1 MSSNDTRWIQ
11 RFSNFKKAFIK
22 LEEAVKTIEKDY
34 AQNEV
39 GQVSAESFLDEIIK
53 DGVIQRFKYTHELAW
68 NVIKDYLA
76 EVGGIKVY
84 GSKDASR
91 EAFANNLI
99 VDGDIWMEMIK
110 SRNLTTHTYNE
121 DTADEIFQNI
131 LNDFYPAFFAFE
143 KTMAKIAN
151 DKV

>member
-11 RFSNFKKAFIK
+11 RFSNFKKAFSK

-34 AQNEV
+34 VQNEV
-39 GQVSAESFLDEIIK
+39 GQVSAESFLDDIIK
-53 DGVIQRFKYTHELAW
+53 EGVIQRFEYTHELAW

-76 EVGGIKVY
+76 EVGGIKIY

-99 VDGDIWMEMIK
+99 DDGDIWMEMIK

-131 LNDFYPAFFAFE
+131 LNDFYPAFSAFE
-143 KTMAKIAN
+143 KTMSRIAR